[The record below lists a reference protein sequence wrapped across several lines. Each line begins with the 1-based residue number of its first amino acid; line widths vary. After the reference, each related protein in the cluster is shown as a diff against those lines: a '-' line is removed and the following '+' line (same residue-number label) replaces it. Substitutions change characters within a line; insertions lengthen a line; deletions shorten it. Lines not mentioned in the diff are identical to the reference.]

1 MSRVGRSPPP
11 VADPGCVAERNAQH
25 VRPLHTS
32 EEPPCTDPNRGIT
45 DARSE
50 PYPSRSLARVA
61 EPLRALFYNEGT
73 VGTGIL
79 GHSMLERALRAGLS
93 HRDDV
98 DAYMLGPAPE
108 GRIARLAARSV
119 PGLFGLSL
127 DFQPTRWHLVQS
139 LRARRAIL
147 GSREAQIADVLY
159 VNTQASAL
167 LLGSTLDRVP
177 TFLSVDAS
185 IEAFTG
191 LEAWQQVRPWTH
203 ATLLPSL
210 ALERRVLERA
220 ARVLAWTPWAADSV
234 RRAAP
239 KARVTTLHP
248 GLDLERFAP
257 RPRMERS
264 RTRVLFVGARFE
276 SKGGAD
282 LLAALGP
289 DLGNRCELDVVS
301 QEAPPAGEGVSWHQ
315 LSPGDDRL
323 IELYQQADIF
333 CLPSHADTFGWAIL
347 EALACGTPVVASDVG
362 GIPDLVDDA
371 GIVVPRGDR
380 RALRAA
386 LGGLID
392 DPTRRAALGRQ
403 ARARA
408 ERCFNNRQQ
417 TSRLID
423 AMRAAVS

>member
-1 MSRVGRSPPP
+1 V
-11 VADPGCVAERNAQH
+11 D
-25 VRPLHTS
+25 
-32 EEPPCTDPNRGIT
+32 
-45 DARSE
+45 
-50 PYPSRSLARVA
+50 

-79 GHSMLERALRAGLS
+79 GHGMLESALRAGLS
-93 HRDDV
+93 RRDDV
-98 DAYMLGPAPE
+98 DAHLLGPAPE
-108 GRIARLAARSV
+108 GSIAGWAARSV
-119 PGLFGLSL
+119 PGLFPFSL

-139 LRARRAIL
+139 LRARRAIRS
-147 GSREAQIADVLY
+147 SRAAQIADVLY
-159 VNTQASAL
+159 VHTQASAL
-167 LLGSTLDRVP
+167 LLGSILDRVP

-185 IEAFTG
+185 IEAFAG
-191 LEAWQQVRPWTH
+191 LEAWQRVRPWTH

-220 ARVLAWTPWAADSV
+220 ARVLAWTQWAADSV

-239 KARVTTLHP
+239 KARIMTLHP

-257 RPRMERS
+257 RPRTERS
-264 RTRVLFVGARFE
+264 RIRVLFVGARFE
-276 SKGGAD
+276 AKGGAD

-289 DLGNRCELDVVS
+289 DLGSRCALDAVT
-301 QEAPPAGEGVSWHQ
+301 QDAPPAAEGVSWHE

-333 CLPSHADTFGWAIL
+333 CLPSHADTAGWAIV

-362 GIPDLVDDA
+362 GIPDIIEDA

-380 RALRAA
+380 QALRAA
-386 LGGLID
+386 LRGLAD

-403 ARARA
+403 GRARA
-408 ERCFNNRQQ
+408 ERCFDNRQQ

-423 AMRAAVS
+423 AMRSAAS